1 MVKLTFKD
9 KIQDLRNRGTS
20 TMLKY
25 LLKRGSYEFRKK
37 LLKQRFV
44 EINVH
49 NYRMIVDLNDP
60 GISRTL
66 IHFGTREKDHIYIL
80 NKELSSGSV
89 IIDLG
94 ANIGYYTLM
103 EANIVGNDG
112 YVYALEPSPS
122 NVDML
127 RKNISLNNYDGI
139 AEGFSDGRIKQS
151 RQREV
156 LYF

>member
-1 MVKLTFKD
+1 
-9 KIQDLRNRGTS
+9 
-20 TMLKY
+20 MLIY
-25 LLKRGSYEFRKK
+25 LLKRGSYEFRRRV
-37 LLKQRFV
+37 LKQRFV

-80 NKELSSGSV
+80 NNELSPGNV

-94 ANIGYYTLM
+94 ANIGYYALM

-122 NVDML
+122 NADML

-139 AEGFSDGRIKQS
+139 VEVFSDGSIKQN
-151 RQREV
+151 RQREI